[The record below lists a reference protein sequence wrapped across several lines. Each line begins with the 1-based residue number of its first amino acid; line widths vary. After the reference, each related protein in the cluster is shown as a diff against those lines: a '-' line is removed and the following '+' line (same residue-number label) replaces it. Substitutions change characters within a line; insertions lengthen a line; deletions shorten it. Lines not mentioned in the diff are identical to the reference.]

1 MMEDIFMSTKDKAI
15 LNLKSSE
22 KVNNFLK
29 SNHLHKKD
37 FAEMIGVTL
46 SYVYNLIDE
55 TIPFSTRTTTLER
68 IAVVMDISPEE
79 FIEYK
84 IPQEPL
90 VIDEAV
96 EFITE
101 KKKEKFTS
109 TQQFLKAF
117 PRKQRVEIVDFLR
130 GARPLPLN
138 WKELNLIAT
147 VLDITNKDIY
157 PYWEERLKQLLENS
171 GFNVNANVQLLD
183 AMFKCSRSFI
193 QK

>member
-1 MMEDIFMSTKDKAI
+1 MSTKNKAI

-22 KVNNFLK
+22 KVNNFLQ

-68 IAVVMDISPEE
+68 IAVVMDMAPEE

-96 EFITE
+96 EFINE
-101 KKKEKFTS
+101 KRKEKFSS

-117 PRKQRVEIVDFLR
+117 PRKQRVHIVDFLR
-130 GARPLPLN
+130 GASPLPLN
-138 WKELNLIAT
+138 WKELSLMAS
-147 VLDITNKDIY
+147 VLDISSREIY
-157 PYWEERLKQLLENS
+157 PFWEARLEQLLENS
-171 GFNVNANVQLLD
+171 GFNINANAQLLE
-183 AMFKCSRSFI
+183 AMFKCTRNFI